1 VSATIKIADASIADA
16 DFTWCEADGIDTGLR
31 TGSEPMTLAGFI
43 TYSGALAVA
52 AAIPGPGVTAL
63 VARALGS
70 GFRSSLF
77 MSLGLILGDLSYL
90 TAVVLGLAFIAQ
102 TFGTVFLVIKWLGV
116 AYLCY
121 LAWAF
126 WTAGISSEHV
136 EAKKA
141 SGGFVASFIAGLT
154 VTLGNPKTMIFYLA
168 LVPTLVDPHTLT
180 VADYGVLVACTV
192 SVLLVVLV
200 PYLALAAK
208 ARWLLKT
215 PRALKL
221 LNRTAAS
228 FMGGAAAAIALR

>member
-1 VSATIKIADASIADA
+1 
-16 DFTWCEADGIDTGLR
+16 
-31 TGSEPMTLAGFI
+31 MTLAGII

-77 MSLGLILGDLSYL
+77 MSLGLIVGDISYL
-90 TAVVLGLAFIAQ
+90 TAIVLGLAFVAQ

-121 LAWAF
+121 LAWVF
-126 WTAGISSEHV
+126 WTAGISPETI

-141 SGGFVASFIAGLT
+141 KGGLVSSFVAGLT

-168 LVPTLVDPHTLT
+168 LVPTLVDLHGLT
-180 VADYGVLVACTV
+180 AADYGVLVLCTV
-192 SVLLVVLV
+192 VVLLIVLV

-208 ARWLLKT
+208 ARWLLRT

-221 LNRTAAS
+221 LNRAAAS
-228 FMGGAAAAIALR
+228 FMGGAAAAIAMR

>member
-1 VSATIKIADASIADA
+1 
-16 DFTWCEADGIDTGLR
+16 
-31 TGSEPMTLAGFI
+31 MTLAGFV

-70 GFRSSLF
+70 GFRSSLV
-77 MSLGLILGDLSYL
+77 MSLGLVLGDLCYL
-90 TAVVLGLAFIAQ
+90 TAVVLGLAFVAQ

-116 AYLCY
+116 AYLCW
-121 LAWAF
+121 LACAF
-126 WTAGISSEHV
+126 WTSGIAPEAV
-136 EAKKA
+136 EARKA
-141 SGGFVASFIAGLT
+141 RGGLVSSFVAGLT

-168 LVPTLVDPHTLT
+168 LLPTLVDLHTLT
-180 VADYGVLVACTV
+180 VLDYGVLVACTV
-192 SVLLVVLV
+192 AVLLVVLV

-208 ARWLLKT
+208 ARWLLRT

-221 LNRTAAS
+221 LSRAAAS